1 MHFTNL
7 KCGIAVAAIGMLVPA
22 TAAAQTVGD
31 RLTEHEWIGSGH
43 LGSSFGASAEDAGFG
58 AGASLTYL
66 RNGML
71 GAEFLA
77 GFSPDLELTLAPTD
91 DSAVGNFMVN
101 GVAALPLG
109 IDGRWQPFLSAG
121 IGAMTISS
129 ELEAGSNDLFE
140 VDDTQL
146 GGNVGFGVMGFADQ
160 WGIRTD
166 LRYFN
171 GFGGDDD
178 DGPVDLIDAN
188 DFLSDVDYWR
198 ASVGV
203 AYRW

>member
-1 MHFTNL
+1 MQL
-7 KCGIAVAAIGMLVPA
+7 KTLTCGIAVAAIGLLVPT
-22 TAAAQTVGD
+22 TAAAQLGGD
-31 RLTEHEWIGSGH
+31 LTADELIASGH
-43 LGSSFGASAEDAGFG
+43 LGSSFGASAEEAGFG

-77 GFSPDLELTLAPTD
+77 GFSPGLDLTLATTD

-109 IDGRWQPFLSAG
+109 IEGRWQPFLSAG
-121 IGAMTISS
+121 LGAMTISS
-129 ELEAGSNDLFE
+129 ELPDSASNDLFE

-146 GGNVGFGVMGFADQ
+146 GGNIGFGVMGFADQ
-160 WGIRTD
+160 WGFRSD
-166 LRYFN
+166 LRYFS
-171 GFGGDDD
+171 GFGGEDDD
-178 DGPVDLIDAN
+178 DPLDLIDAN